1 MRSLSVILALV
12 LLALAGLALA
22 PDTLPAPYADQLR
35 VLLPTALVGVAPTFD
50 ELRALLPK
58 AIAGVSLL
66 LLIALIAERPKTLAP
81 VQTPPEP
88 VQLPVPAPP
97 ETKADADVLN
107 FLAIFQEK
115 GRLVDFLMDDIA
127 GYSDAQVGAAGRV
140 LHEGCRAALLGH
152 FGIRPIRGKAK
163 GRKSRSRPNMPP
175 MITVWSAG

>member
-81 VQTPPEP
+81 VQDPSRTG
-88 VQLPVPAPP
+88 PA
-97 ETKADADVLN
+97 
-107 FLAIFQEK
+107 
-115 GRLVDFLMDDIA
+115 
-127 GYSDAQVGAAGRV
+127 
-140 LHEGCRAALLGH
+140 
-152 FGIRPIRGKAK
+152 
-163 GRKSRSRPNMPP
+163 SRSRA
-175 MITVWSAG
+175 AGKQGGRRCGQFPCDFSGKGPLGRLPDGRHCWL